1 MSGWMRRD
9 QTLQIEEARHI
20 YARHVAALSG
30 IDCESGIGREIVIAL
45 ETIPRERF
53 LEPPP
58 WDIFSAEGQS
68 CGVSADPAGLYK
80 DVLVSLNS
88 RKGLNNGQPSLHA
101 FCLHALA
108 PKKGDRAIHVGA
120 GTGYFTAILAALVGK
135 DGYVD
140 AYEIETDL
148 AQRAK
153 VALSCY
159 SQVGVHA
166 RSGAEKP
173 LPGCDVIY
181 VSAACAEPLGVWLD
195 ALCCGGRLLFP
206 LEPEGLSGQMLLL
219 TKQSDELYAARFLC
233 GVQFVA
239 CIGAQDPQA
248 ARELETAF
256 RRRAWAVVRSLYRN
270 DSPDETCWCAGRGWW
285 LSTRE
290 ITG

>member
-1 MSGWMRRD
+1 MTCGMRRD
-9 QTLQIEEARHI
+9 EIIRIEDARRVYAQHI
-20 YARHVAALSG
+20 AALAG
-30 IDCESGIGREIVIAL
+30 INCETGIGREIEAAF
-45 ETIPRERF
+45 EATPRERF
-53 LEPPP
+53 LGPPP
-58 WDIFSAEGQS
+58 WTIFSADGQA
-68 CGVSADPAGLYK
+68 GGESADIADLYK

-101 FCLHALA
+101 FCLNALA
-108 PKKGDRAIHVGA
+108 PEKGDRAIHVGA
-120 GTGYFTAILAALVGK
+120 GAGYFTAILAALVGE
-135 DGYVD
+135 DGRVD

-159 SQVGVHA
+159 SQVGMHA

-195 ALCCGGRLLFP
+195 ALYCGGQLLFP

-219 TKQSDELYAARFLC
+219 TKQSDELYVARFLC

-239 CIGAQDPQA
+239 CIGAQNPRA

-256 RRRAWAVVRSLYRN
+256 RRRTWEDVRSLYRN
-270 DSPDETCWCAGRGWW
+270 DSLDETCWCAGHGWW
-285 LSTRE
+285 LSTGE
-290 ITG
+290 IVG